1 MSGLRERQKEQRR
14 EVIAQAALELFKT
27 NGFAATTLDQIAV
40 QAGVSA
46 PTVVN
51 YFGGKQEILLALL
64 KQPDEQAMRDA
75 RANLDDDSD
84 PLEALCEFEGL
95 MTDYQLQAMPAS
107 LWRELA
113 PFLLTGEL
121 ALALSPWNA
130 AVIEETKALLGHFQA
145 QGKVRASV
153 DLDVAATLFN
163 QYANMAFIRL
173 ATETAPNRQAHARHM
188 RSVLGLICH
197 GMSNGAESK
206 AK

>member
-51 YFGGKQEILLALL
+51 YFGGKQEILLGLL
-64 KQPDEQAMRDA
+64 KQPDEQAMREA
-75 RANLDDDSD
+75 RANLDDNSD

-145 QGKVRASV
+145 QGKVRGSV

-173 ATETAPNRQAHARHM
+173 ATEPEPDRAAHAEHM
-188 RSVLGLICH
+188 RGVLGLICH
-197 GMSNGAESK
+197 GILSSE
-206 AK
+206 

>member
-14 EVIAQAALELFKT
+14 QVIAEAALELFRR

-64 KQPDEQAMRDA
+64 KQPDEQAMREA

-84 PLEALCEFEGL
+84 PLEALCEFEQL

-121 ALALSPWNA
+121 AEALSPWNA
-130 AVIEETKALLGHFQA
+130 AVIEETKALVGHFQ
-145 QGKVRASV
+145 QVGKVRESI
-153 DLDVAATLFN
+153 DLDVVATLFN

-173 ATETAPNRQAHARHM
+173 ATQETPDRAAHALHM
-188 RSVLGLICH
+188 RGVLNLLCH
-197 GMSNGAESK
+197 GMLVS
-206 AK
+206 

>member
-14 EVIAQAALELFKT
+14 QVIAEAALELFKR

-40 QAGVSA
+40 LAGVSA

-64 KQPDEQAMRDA
+64 KQPDEQAMREA
-75 RANLDDDSD
+75 RANLDEDSD

-121 ALALSPWNA
+121 AEAMSPWHA
-130 AVIEETKALLGHFQA
+130 AVIEETKALLLHFQ
-145 QGKVRASV
+145 QTGKVRESI
-153 DLDVAATLFN
+153 DLDVVATLFN

-173 ATETAPNRQAHARHM
+173 ATQEVPDRAAHALHM
-188 RSVLGLICH
+188 RGVLNLLCH
-197 GMSNGAESK
+197 GMLER
-206 AK
+206 

>member
-14 EVIAQAALELFKT
+14 QVIAEAALELFKR

-64 KQPDEQAMRDA
+64 KQPDEQAMREA
-75 RANLDDDSD
+75 RANLDEDSD

-121 ALALSPWNA
+121 AEAMSPWNA
-130 AVIEETKALLGHFQA
+130 AVIEETKALLLHFQ
-145 QGKVRASV
+145 QVGQVRESI
-153 DLDVAATLFN
+153 DIDVVATLFN

-173 ATETAPNRQAHARHM
+173 ATQENPDRTAHALHM
-188 RSVLGLICH
+188 RGVLNLLCH
-197 GMSNGAESK
+197 GMLER
-206 AK
+206 

>member
-14 EVIAQAALELFKT
+14 QVIAEAALELFKR

-64 KQPDEQAMRDA
+64 KQPDEQAMREA

-84 PLEALCEFEGL
+84 PLEALCNFEQL

-121 ALALSPWNA
+121 AEALSPWNA
-130 AVIEETKALLGHFQA
+130 AVVEETKALIEHFQRVG
-145 QGKVRASV
+145 QVRDSV
-153 DLDVAATLFN
+153 DVEVVATLFN
-163 QYANMAFIRL
+163 QYANLAFVKL
-173 ATETAPNRQAHARHM
+173 AMQEVPDRAAHALHM
-188 RSVLGLICH
+188 RGVLGVLCF
-197 GMSNGAESK
+197 GVVA
-206 AK
+206 

>member
-14 EVIAQAALELFKT
+14 QVIAEAALELFKR

-64 KQPDEQAMRDA
+64 KQPDEQAMREA
-75 RANLDDDSD
+75 RANLDEDSD

-121 ALALSPWNA
+121 AEAMSPWNA
-130 AVIEETKALLGHFQA
+130 AVIEETKALLLHFQ
-145 QGKVRASV
+145 QTGKVRESI
-153 DLDVAATLFN
+153 DLDVVATLFN

-173 ATETAPNRQAHARHM
+173 ATQETPDRVAHALHM
-188 RSVLGLICH
+188 RGVLHLLCH
-197 GMSNGAESK
+197 GMLER
-206 AK
+206 

>member
-14 EVIAQAALELFKT
+14 QVIAEAALELFKR

-64 KQPDEQAMRDA
+64 KQPDEQAMREA

-121 ALALSPWNA
+121 AEAMSPWNA
-130 AVIEETKALLGHFQA
+130 AVIGETKALLLHFQ
-145 QGKVRASV
+145 QVGKVRESI
-153 DLDVAATLFN
+153 DLDVVATLFN

-173 ATETAPNRQAHARHM
+173 ATQEIPDRAAHAVHM
-188 RSVLGLICH
+188 RGVLNLLCH
-197 GMSNGAESK
+197 GMLER
-206 AK
+206 

>member
-14 EVIAQAALELFKT
+14 QVIAEAALELFKR

-64 KQPDEQAMRDA
+64 KQPDEQAMREA
-75 RANLDDDSD
+75 RANLDEDSD

-121 ALALSPWNA
+121 AEAMSPWNA
-130 AVIEETKALLGHFQA
+130 AVIEETKALLLHFQ
-145 QGKVRASV
+145 QTGKVRESI
-153 DLDVAATLFN
+153 DLDVVATLFN

-173 ATETAPNRQAHARHM
+173 ATQETPDRAAHALHM
-188 RSVLGLICH
+188 RGVLNLLCH
-197 GMSNGAESK
+197 GMLER
-206 AK
+206 

>member
-1 MSGLRERQKEQRR
+1 MAISKTGHQHHERAQRTAKEQRR
-14 EVIAQAALELFKT
+14 EVIAQAALELFIS
-27 NGFAATTLDQIAV
+27 NGFGATTLEQIAN

-64 KQPDEQAMRDA
+64 EQPDEQAMRVA
-75 RANLDDDSD
+75 RANLDADSD

-121 ALALSPWNA
+121 AQAMSPWNA
-130 AVIEETKALLGHFQA
+130 AVIEETKALLGHFQT
-145 QGKVRASV
+145 QGKLRASV

-173 ATETAPNRQAHARHM
+173 ATRKYRTGRRMPCTCA
-188 RSVLGLICH
+188 GC
-197 GMSNGAESK
+197 
-206 AK
+206 